1 MYLKTDQDE
10 REMLDTIRHEI
21 TDFVQ
26 HFARVPRDEAAAI
39 RAGHQ
44 IASLLMT

>member
-26 HFARVPRDEAAAI
+26 HFARVPLD
-39 RAGHQ
+39 
-44 IASLLMT
+44 